1 MRRSGIDYQGRM
13 SMRVFLTGATG
24 FIGSH
29 IIPELLAAGHH
40 VVGLTRSDAGA
51 AALVAEGVEP
61 YRGDLDDL
69 ASLTRGA
76 ASCDGVIHTA
86 FDHDFATF
94 VANCQKDARA
104 IAALGDGLA
113 GTDKPFVITSST
125 AMGSATPGDPASED
139 VFATHSPNPRVASEL
154 AGQALLERGIHV
166 ITLRNSQIHDTCK
179 QGLVSDVIALAWEKG
194 VSAYVG
200 DGSNSWSAAHVS
212 DTARLYRHAL
222 ERNEIGARYHGT
234 AEAAISFREIAETI
248 GETFGL
254 PVTSVRAD
262 EAGVHFG
269 WLTAFVA
276 KDMSAS
282 STLTRERL
290 GWNPDGPTLHADIRA
305 MRRYREGS

>member
-1 MRRSGIDYQGRM
+1 
-13 SMRVFLTGATG
+13 MRVFLTGATG

-29 IIPELLAAGHH
+29 IVSELLTAGHH

-51 AALVAEGVEP
+51 AALVAAGAEP
-61 YRGDLDDL
+61 YRGNIEDL

-166 ITLRNSQIHDTCK
+166 IALRNSQVHDTCK

-222 ERNEIGARYHGT
+222 ERNEIGARYHAT

-248 GETFGL
+248 GETVGL
-254 PVTSVRAD
+254 PVMSVRAD
-262 EAGVHFG
+262 EAGAHFS
-269 WLTAFVA
+269 WLTAFVS

-305 MRRYREGS
+305 MRRYREAS

>member
-1 MRRSGIDYQGRM
+1 
-13 SMRVFLTGATG
+13 MRVFLTGATG

-29 IIPELLAAGHH
+29 IVPELLAAGHH

-51 AALVAEGVEP
+51 AALVAARAEP
-61 YRGDLDDL
+61 HRGDLDDL

-222 ERNEIGARYHGT
+222 ERNEIGARYHAT
-234 AEAAISFREIAETI
+234 AEAAISFRKIAETI

-254 PVTSVRAD
+254 PVSSVRAD
-262 EAGVHFG
+262 EAGAHFS
-269 WLTAFVA
+269 WLTAFVS

-305 MRRYREGS
+305 MRRDREGS

>member
-1 MRRSGIDYQGRM
+1 
-13 SMRVFLTGATG
+13 MRVFLTGATG

-29 IIPELLAAGHH
+29 IVPELLAAGHH

-51 AALVAEGVEP
+51 AALVAARAEP
-61 YRGDLDDL
+61 HRGDLDDL

-86 FDHDFATF
+86 FDHDFTTF

-104 IAALGDGLA
+104 IAALGSGLA

-139 VFATHSPNPRVASEL
+139 VFAAHSPNARVASEL

-222 ERNEIGARYHGT
+222 ERNEIGARYHAT

-254 PVTSVRAD
+254 PVMSVRAD
-262 EAGVHFG
+262 EAGAHFS
-269 WLTAFVA
+269 WLTAFVS

-290 GWNPDGPTLHADIRA
+290 GWNPDGPTLHADIRV
-305 MRRYREGS
+305 MRQYREGS

>member
-1 MRRSGIDYQGRM
+1 
-13 SMRVFLTGATG
+13 MRVFLTGATG

-29 IIPELLAAGHH
+29 IVPELLAAGHH

-51 AALVAEGVEP
+51 AALVAARAEP
-61 YRGDLDDL
+61 HRGDLDDL

-200 DGSNSWSAAHVS
+200 DGSNSLSAAHVS

-290 GWNPDGPTLHADIRA
+290 GWNPDGPTLRADIRA

>member
-1 MRRSGIDYQGRM
+1 
-13 SMRVFLTGATG
+13 MRVFLTGATG

-29 IIPELLAAGHH
+29 IVSELLTAGHH

-51 AALVAEGVEP
+51 AALVAAGAEP
-61 YRGDLDDL
+61 YRGNIEDL

-166 ITLRNSQIHDTCK
+166 IALRNSQVHDTCK

-222 ERNEIGARYHGT
+222 ERNEIGARYHAT

-248 GETFGL
+248 GETVGL
-254 PVTSVRAD
+254 PVMSVRAD
-262 EAGVHFG
+262 EAGAHFS
-269 WLTAFVA
+269 WLTAFVS